1 MYRIRNKYKFIISIV
16 LLLGLALLL
25 ILRGKREE
33 EHGEGV
39 FWKDGKER
47 LTAFLKQLPA
57 SEMQSLEQRMQ
68 EREEQ
73 RLSYDDF
80 MKLAELFAEQKLI
93 KGEALFSLEQ
103 KLSVWSKE
111 EDYVDEETLS
121 EYYVLLA
128 EHSLIPENIGCY
140 DVFWFG
146 EKGEQPDYSSMETSE
161 GVLYAKQKFEK
172 LKKGYS
178 YSVILEGN
186 LVTEVLGYAN
196 GKVTLSNAWLIEAED
211 NKLTVFYKGITA
223 LLLLERPLAMKLSGL
238 VADITVSGEYVAG
251 LAVKNNVITAK
262 VLRTDKNGVEL
273 EGYGMLPFEEDFKIY
288 KIYEELE
295 EEQTASILVGYTS
308 ASFAVSGNKISA
320 ALITEPV
327 QITNIRVLIQN
338 SSYGGYFHESLQ
350 VSSECR
356 FYVSDSSGSMTWH
369 EAGETVVITKE
380 EVGAAAGRLYIGTE
394 KESGRL
400 KLLNVKRAVG
410 TPSYRGTMEV
420 ALFDGGLI
428 LINELSMEE
437 YLYGVL
443 PSEMPSSFG
452 MEALKAQAVCA
463 RSYACNQL
471 MANRFRQYGAHVDDS
486 MVSQVYMNY
495 GENEDAIFAV
505 KDTFGKIM
513 TYEGKCITAY
523 YFSCSYGHTSD
534 SADVWGTESGTGY
547 LSGSCQT
554 TEGGRLELKTEK
566 EFESFFYSDRNW
578 YDAQAVWFRWKTIM
592 EAGMEEIL
600 YERLKERY
608 TAVPDMVL
616 TKKTEKDGTEHY
628 VSEAIEPLGKLE
640 DIVIL
645 ERGNSGIVTKLL
657 LIGSNK
663 TYLIQ
668 KEYNIRTVLASLTTI
683 TLADGSTSSNMPL
696 LPSAYI
702 RISKQEDG
710 FLIEG
715 GGYGHGVGMSQY
727 GAKAM
732 AAQGNTFEKIL
743 GHFYP
748 GTELTYL
755 YQ

>member
-1 MYRIRNKYKFIISIV
+1 MYQIRNKYKFIISMI
-16 LLLGLALLL
+16 LLLGLAVLL
-25 ILRGKREE
+25 ILRGKKEQEQEE
-33 EHGEGV
+33 GI
-39 FWKDGKER
+39 FWRDGKEQ
-47 LTAFLKQLPA
+47 LTAFLKELPE
-57 SEMQSLEQRMQ
+57 SEAQSLEQSMQ
-68 EREEQ
+68 GREEE
-73 RLSYDDF
+73 RLSYNDF
-80 MKLAELFAEQKLI
+80 MKLAELFVEQKLI
-93 KGEALFSLEQ
+93 KEEALFSLEQ

-111 EDYVDEETLS
+111 EDYADAETLR

-128 EHSLIPENIGCY
+128 EHSLVPKSIGRY

-146 EKGEQPDYSSMETSE
+146 EQGEQPDYGSMETSE
-161 GVLYAKQKFEK
+161 GVLHAKQSFEK

-196 GKVTLSNAWLIEAED
+196 GSVTLHNAWLIEAED
-211 NKLTVFYKGITA
+211 NKLTVFYKGMTA
-223 LLLLERPLAMKLSGL
+223 LLLLERPLAMTLSDL
-238 VADITVSGEYVAG
+238 VADVTISGEYVAG

-288 KIYEELE
+288 KIYGELA
-295 EEQTASILVGYTS
+295 EEQTASILVGYTA
-308 ASFAVSGNKISA
+308 ASFAISGNKISA

-356 FYVSDSSGSMTWH
+356 FYVSDGSGAMTWH
-369 EAGETVVITKE
+369 EAGEIVTITKE
-380 EVGAAAGRLYIGTE
+380 EVEAAAGRLYLGTE
-394 KESGRL
+394 KESGKL
-400 KLLNVKRAVG
+400 KFPNIKRAAG
-410 TPSYRGTMEV
+410 TPAYRGTMEV
-420 ALFDGGLI
+420 ALFDGGLV

-471 MANRFRQYGAHVDDS
+471 MANRFHQYGAHVDDS

-495 GENEDAIFAV
+495 GENEDAVFAV

-547 LSGSCQT
+547 LSGGCQT
-554 TEGGRLELKTEK
+554 AEGGRLELKTE
-566 EFESFFYSDRNW
+566 EAFERFFDSDRDW
-578 YDAQAVWFRWKTIM
+578 YDGQAVWFRWKTTI
-592 EAGMEEIL
+592 EEGMEEVL
-600 YERLKERY
+600 YKRLKERY
-608 TAVPDMVL
+608 AAVPDMVL
-616 TKKTEKDGTEHY
+616 TKKTEKDGTERY

-657 LIGSNK
+657 LVGSDR

-683 TLADGSTSSNMPL
+683 TLADGSTSTNMPL

-702 RISKQEDG
+702 RITRQEKG

-732 AAQGNTFEKIL
+732 AARGNTFETIL

-755 YQ
+755 YR